1 MTRFEKGKALNPNEA
16 IAYQEGG
23 IVSMELLH
31 NDCGSIT
38 LFSFGKGQQ
47 LSPHSA
53 PLDALLQVT
62 DGEMVLTLDD
72 EPHRVKAGEIFM
84 IPAGHVH
91 SVKAESNFKMII
103 TMVAAERKVTF
114 EHQHNK

>member
-1 MTRFEKGKALNPNEA
+1 MAKFEKGKAIDPNEM
-16 IAYQEGG
+16 IAYQDDG

-31 NDCGSIT
+31 NEGGSIT

-53 PLDALLQVT
+53 PLDALIQVI
-62 DGEMVLTLDD
+62 DGQMEITLDGVAQI
-72 EPHRVKAGEIFM
+72 VKAGEIFL

-91 SVKAESNFKMII
+91 SVRAEQSFKMIL
-103 TMVAAERKVTF
+103 TMVATNRVVEFK
-114 EHQHNK
+114 K